1 MTWQPQQ
8 AQAHFDEFLDASI
21 NEGPQ
26 VVVRDGKEMAVLV
39 PIDEWK
45 RLQGADA
52 VANETR
58 EGSATERMTLKDVLL
73 YGSPGIDDMMIPER
87 GHLLH
92 RDPPEF

>member
-39 PIDEWK
+39 PMDEWK
-45 RLQGADA
+45 RLQGVGATSN
-52 VANETR
+52 VANNGT
-58 EGSATERMTLKDVLL
+58 ANERVSLKDVLL